1 MKITK
6 GLLLIVSFLWVFGC
20 APARETHPPVGPPVG
35 PRAPV
40 KHAALFP
47 SGILDQKIALLED
60 RLEDEDLSEKD
71 KALASK
77 LLTTYKTLK
86 KLSADDLTDKQYRMV
101 IRKLFESLTLLD
113 ENLMMKEKTGARDV
127 VTAMMGFSKK
137 RREILDSYLTRDYRG
152 VINRSMEL
160 KSIFGSDALTPEIGL
175 VYALSLAKEGLLKE
189 AVSIGEGVVNQFEAT
204 PGLTVLRVSMA
215 EWKLRLG
222 QQNGAS
228 SIYAGLKDKVDKDEA
243 ALASLHKKILV
254 GKPPVTAVPFMSEK
268 EGVPDGAADT
278 QMEQLFQKVD
288 RLIQE
293 QKFEK
298 GRELLSFRR
307 SELLLE
313 IAPARAIETLDRAL
327 KELDLVEEE
336 HLQEKI
342 SKLSK
347 DFRKRETMELAMKL
361 LEEEKFEEAIS
372 TLDSLDSEQK
382 ESPGARRLNA
392 LAVEMF
398 INRERN
404 RAAKIFLQ
412 AKKTHDP
419 TKKKEYLL
427 SSYNI
432 LKVIVDKYPSSPLI
446 LKVKSHIEVVR
457 KELDK
462 LGGET

>member
-6 GLLLIVSFLWVFGC
+6 GLFLILSFLWVFGC
-20 APARETHPPVGPPVG
+20 APARQTHPPVGPPVG
-35 PRAPV
+35 PRVPV

-60 RLEDEDLSEKD
+60 RLEDEALSEKD

-86 KLSADDLTDKQYRMV
+86 KLSADDLTEKQYREV
-101 IRKLFESLTLLD
+101 IQRLFENLSLLD
-113 ENLMMKEKTGARDV
+113 ENLMVKEKTGARGI
-127 VTAMMGFSKK
+127 VTPMMDFSRK
-137 RREILDSYLTRDYRG
+137 RREILDSYLTEDYRE
-152 VINRSMEL
+152 VINRSMAL
-160 KSIFGSDALTPEIGL
+160 KSTFGSNALTPEIGL

-189 AVSIGEGVVNQFEAT
+189 AVSVGEDVVNQFEAT
-204 PGLTVLRVSMA
+204 PGLTDLRIKMA

-222 QQNGAS
+222 QQKGALL
-228 SIYAGLKDKVDKDEA
+228 IYGGLKDQADKDEA
-243 ALASLHKKILV
+243 ALALLHKKMLA
-254 GKPPVTAVPFMSEK
+254 GKPPVTTAPVMTEK
-268 EGVPDGAADT
+268 EEVPGGAAV

-288 RLIQE
+288 RLMQE

-298 GRELLSFRR
+298 ARELLSFRR

-313 IAPARAIETLDRAL
+313 IASAQAIETLDRAL
-327 KELDLVEEE
+327 KELDLAEEE

-392 LAVEMF
+392 LAVEML

-432 LKVIVDKYPSSPLI
+432 LKVVVDKYPSSPLI

-462 LGGET
+462 LAGDT

>member
-6 GLLLIVSFLWVFGC
+6 GLLLILSFLWVFGC
-20 APARETHPPVGPPVG
+20 TPARETHPPVGPPVG

-40 KHAALFP
+40 KHTSLFP
-47 SGILDQKIALLED
+47 SGILDQKVALLED
-60 RLEDEDLSEKD
+60 RLEDKDISEKD

-86 KLSADDLTDKQYRMV
+86 KLSAYDLTEKEYREV
-101 IRKLFESLTLLD
+101 IQRLFENLTLLD
-113 ENLMMKEKTGARDV
+113 ENLMVKEKTGAKDIV
-127 VTAMMGFSKK
+127 KAMMDFSKK
-137 RREILDSYLTRDYRG
+137 RREILDSYLTEDYRG
-152 VINRSMEL
+152 VINRSMAL
-160 KSIFGSDALTPEIGL
+160 KSISGSDALTREIGL
-175 VYALSLAKEGLLKE
+175 VYALSLAKEGLVEE
-189 AVSIGEGVVNQFEAT
+189 AVSVGEGVVNQSEAT
-204 PGLTVLRVSMA
+204 PGLTDLRIKMA

-222 QQNGAS
+222 QQERAS
-228 SIYAGLKDKVDKDEA
+228 SIYTGLKDKADKNET
-243 ALASLHKKILV
+243 ALALLHKKILA
-254 GKPPVTAVPFMSEK
+254 GKSPVTRAPVMTEK
-268 EGVPDGAADT
+268 EGVPGGAAV
-278 QMEQLFQKVD
+278 QMQQLFQKVD

-298 GRELLSFRR
+298 ARELLSFRR

-313 IAPARAIETLDRAL
+313 IAPVRAIETVDRAL
-327 KELDLVEEE
+327 KEVDLAEEG

-382 ESPGARRLNA
+382 ESPGAKRLNA
-392 LAVEMF
+392 LAVEML

-462 LGGET
+462 LPGDT

>member
-6 GLLLIVSFLWVFGC
+6 GLLLILSFLWVFGC
-20 APARETHPPVGPPVG
+20 APARETHPPVGPPVE

-86 KLSADDLTDKQYRMV
+86 KLSADDLSDKQYRMV

-113 ENLMMKEKTGARDV
+113 ENLMVKEKTGARDV

-222 QQNGAS
+222 QQDGAS

-254 GKPPVTAVPFMSEK
+254 DKPPVTAVPFMTEK
-268 EGVPDGAADT
+268 EGVPGGAADT

-382 ESPGARRLNA
+382 ESPGPRRLNA
-392 LAVEMF
+392 LAVEML

-462 LGGET
+462 LPGDT